1 MLTNLHIR
9 DFAIVERLELDFEPG
24 MTTLTGE
31 TGAGKSI
38 LLDALGLAL
47 GDRAASDLVRHGA
60 DRAEVMLSFTVDDC
74 PAAARWLAD
83 NDLEEDGE
91 CLIRRVVQENGR
103 SKGYVNGRPT
113 PLQMLRDLGEQL
125 VDLHG
130 QHEHQSLMK
139 KDVQRTLLDEY
150 AGNGELLARVADLY
164 RRLREIEHERHEL
177 QGSEQDHQA
186 RQEILEYQLD
196 ELRALDLSAE
206 AQGNL
211 EAEQRRLAHAGELI
225 ETSQRLV
232 QALYEDEQS
241 AQSILGQSI
250 RALEDLRD
258 VDSGMAASY
267 DMLASALVQIE
278 EAADSLRKF
287 VDDTD
292 LDPTRLEWVD
302 QQLQTLN
309 DLARKHHARP
319 EELPAVLQDLE
330 GDLEK
335 LQGSES
341 RLAALAEERAAAE
354 KVYSDLAGQ
363 LRARREKTAQELS
376 SKTTDHLKH
385 LGMGGA
391 QFHIAVTPMESSA
404 PTPHGLDIIEY
415 QVRTNPGQPLG
426 PLNRIASGG
435 ELSRISLAVQ
445 VVAARATHIP
455 TLIFDE
461 ADSGIGGAIA
471 EVVGRQLRQLAES
484 HQVLCITHLPQV
496 ASQAHHHLR
505 VEKASSGERTSTS
518 VTPLSDDARIEEI
531 ARMLGGVEI
540 TAATLDHAREM
551 VEKGQAAA
559 P

>member
-9 DFAIVERLELDFEPG
+9 DFAIVDRLELEFEPG

-47 GDRAASDLVRHGA
+47 GDRAAADLVRHGA

-74 PAAARWLAD
+74 PAAARWLAE
-83 NDLEEDGE
+83 NDLDEDGE

-113 PLQMLRDLGEQL
+113 PLQMLRELGEQL

-139 KDVQRTLLDEY
+139 KDVQRALLDEY
-150 AGNGELLARVADLY
+150 ADNGELLERIADLH
-164 RRLREIEHERHEL
+164 RRLRRIERETHEL
-177 QGSEQDHQA
+177 QGGEQDHQA
-186 RQEILEYQLD
+186 RQEILEYQLN
-196 ELRALDLSAE
+196 ELRTLDLSTE

-211 EAEQRRLAHAGELI
+211 ETEQRRLANAGELI
-225 ETSQRLV
+225 ETSQHLV
-232 QALYEDEQS
+232 QVLYEDEQS

-258 VDSGMAASY
+258 VDSGMADSY
-267 DMLASALVQIE
+267 DMLVSALAQVE
-278 EAADSLRKF
+278 EAADSLRRF

-292 LDPTRLEWVD
+292 LDPARLEWVD

-309 DLARKHHARP
+309 DLARKHHVRP
-319 EELPAVLQDLE
+319 EELPTVLQGLE
-330 GDLEK
+330 EDLEK

-341 RLAALAEERAAAE
+341 RLAALAEERAATE
-354 KVYSDLAGQ
+354 KRYGELARE
-363 LRARREKTAQELS
+363 LRARREEIAQELS
-376 SKTTDHLKH
+376 SKTTAHLKD

-391 QFHIAVTPMESSA
+391 QFHIAVRATESDT

-435 ELSRISLAVQ
+435 ELSRISLAIQ

-461 ADSGIGGAIA
+461 ADSGIGGGVA

-505 VEKASSGERTSTS
+505 VAKASSGERTTTN

-540 TAATLDHAREM
+540 TAATMNHAREM
-551 VEKGQAAA
+551 VEKGQALA